1 MPETAEYKVNLENY
15 YGPLDLLLHLVK
27 EDEVDIT
34 GIALARACQQYIAF
48 LSAME
53 KLDIN
58 LSGDFLTLASQLL
71 LIKSRTL
78 APPEV
83 TPGEE
88 GQPSPEEDEEE
99 DASLDLIRKL
109 LDYKRFKDRARALSA
124 MADERAGRHGRPR
137 LKLEGETEQEPLRN
151 LELWDLVLLYS
162 RVVKSTRLDV
172 AIAILYRDI
181 PLEVFIDKI
190 LKELSTK
197 TSARFSELIADK
209 TDRTEM
215 IGTFLAILQLAKDQK
230 VRIEQD
236 GDAEDIRVEV
246 VPEGSLPPPAP
257 EPPPPPVTPAD
268 PPPAPPP
275 GGPPPPAGAP

>member
-1 MPETAEYKVNLENY
+1 MPETAEYKVNLDNY

-53 KLDIN
+53 RLDIN

-83 TPGEE
+83 VPGEE
-88 GQPSPEEDEEE
+88 GRPPEEDEEE
-99 DASLDLIRKL
+99 DASLDLIKKL
-109 LDYKRFKDRARALSA
+109 LDYKRFKDRARALGA
-124 MADERAGRHGRPR
+124 MSDERACRHGRPR

-172 AIAILYRDI
+172 AISILYRDI

-190 LKELSTK
+190 LKELSGK
-197 TSARFSELIADK
+197 GSARFSELIADK
-209 TDRTEM
+209 SDRTEM
-215 IGTFLAILQLAKDQK
+215 IGTFLAILQLAKDQR

-236 GDAEDIRVEV
+236 GDAEDIRVELTSEGTGGTPV
-246 VPEGSLPPPAP
+246 PNEPEGQAPAP
-257 EPPPPPVTPAD
+257 A
-268 PPPAPPP
+268 
-275 GGPPPPAGAP
+275 